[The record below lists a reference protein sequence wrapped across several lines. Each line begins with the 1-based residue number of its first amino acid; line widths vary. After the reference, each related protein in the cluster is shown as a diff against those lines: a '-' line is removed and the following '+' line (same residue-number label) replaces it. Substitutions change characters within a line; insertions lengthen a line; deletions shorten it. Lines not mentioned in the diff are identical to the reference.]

1 MKEVNLD
8 IVSRDKTGKSN
19 CKQLRNMGKIPAVIY
34 GDKKEPTYIAVDYPK
49 IVKELSRTSF
59 FSTIFSLKL
68 NKKKIKVLPKE
79 IQTDPLNDKPIH
91 IDFLR
96 VNDESKINISVPI
109 IFINEDKSPG
119 LKSGCV
125 LNAVRREIDLICKIN
140 SIPEKLEADLTN
152 LELGSVIHMS
162 DIKLQEDVIPQ
173 ISDRD
178 FTIATIAAPTVMPVE
193 EEKLETEG
201 EEGEEG
207 EGAEGAEGAETK
219 EGEEG
224 DEGKSEENKEET
236 KETETKKEEDPRK

>member
-49 IVKELSRTSF
+49 IVKELSRTGF
-59 FSTIFSLKL
+59 FSTIFNLKL

-79 IQTDPLNDKPIH
+79 IQADPLNDKPIH

-96 VNDESKINISVPI
+96 VNNESKINISVPI

-193 EEKLETEG
+193 EEKPETE
-201 EEGEEG
+201 EEGEE
-207 EGAEGAEGAETK
+207 AEGEETK

-224 DEGKSEENKEET
+224 KSEGNKEET
-236 KETETKKEEDPRK
+236 KETENKKEEDPKK

>member
-34 GDKKEPTYIAVDYPK
+34 GDKKEPTYITVDYPK
-49 IVKELSRTSF
+49 IVKELSRTGF
-59 FSTIFSLKL
+59 FSTVFSLNL
-68 NKKKIKVLPKE
+68 DKKEIKVLPRE

-96 VNDESKINISVPI
+96 VNNESKINISVSI
-109 IFINEDKSPG
+109 DFINENKSPG
-119 LKSGCV
+119 LKGGGV
-125 LNAVRREIDLICKIN
+125 LNVVRREIDLICKIN
-140 SIPEKLEADLTN
+140 SIPEKLEADLAN
-152 LELGSVIHMS
+152 LEIGSVIHMS
-162 DIKLQEDVIPQ
+162 DIKLEEDVVPQ

-193 EEKLETEG
+193 EEKPETEREEG

-207 EGAEGAEGAETK
+207 AEGAEDAETK

-224 DEGKSEENKEET
+224 KSEENKEAI
-236 KETETKKEEDPRK
+236 KETESKKEEDSKK